1 MPLCAMELSQQ
12 DGQLRV
18 LVKRSNIR
26 NELIGYQVHEVLE
39 HTKSEETLS
48 DVEKAIGVRPYNF
61 FAIKKGLGVITK
73 RIPEMDAH
81 TLDKARINAGHCITH
96 PVKETMPMKDY
107 VESQVGYSKT
117 NKK

>member
-1 MPLCAMELSQQ
+1 MPLCAMELFQQ

-26 NELIGYQVHEVLE
+26 DELIGYQVHEVLE
-39 HTKSEETLS
+39 HTKPEEDRS
-48 DVEKAIGVRPYNF
+48 DIEKAIGVKPYNF
-61 FAIKKGLGVITK
+61 FAIKKGLGIITK
-73 RIPEMDAH
+73 RLPGLDAH
-81 TLDKARINAGHCITH
+81 TLDKARVNAGHCIAH

-107 VESQVGYSKT
+107 IESQVDHSKT